1 MGRTP
6 AAAQKPRAAG
16 AFPDHGLID
25 SKWQPHRAGPKL
37 KQQFVIR
44 EEHVAEQAI
53 QTFSQ
58 EITWWNSPRT
68 SI

>member
-1 MGRTP
+1 MGPTP
-6 AAAQKPRAAG
+6 AAAQKPRARRGIPA
-16 AFPDHGLID
+16 PGLID

-37 KQQFVIR
+37 IQQFVIR